1 MFIASDLYLDRP
13 WSYHFHVTFLFI
25 SITGPTDSCLHCR
38 SDSSNLSSLLL
49 LLLPFALLSLLLNLH
64 LRFFQLSDKSY
75 LIIQSLKGLPFSLF
89 VKVVFSFEK
98 HWCFTFRQTVCSTFV
113 CVCPL
118 EAEIWKRWDHH
129 WELTTILFC
138 GLSSL
143 FFSFW

>member
-113 CVCPL
+113 CVSTRSRNL
-118 EAEIWKRWDHH
+118 KKV
-129 WELTTILFC
+129 
-138 GLSSL
+138 GSSL
-143 FFSFW
+143 GANNNLVLWVIFTFFSFW